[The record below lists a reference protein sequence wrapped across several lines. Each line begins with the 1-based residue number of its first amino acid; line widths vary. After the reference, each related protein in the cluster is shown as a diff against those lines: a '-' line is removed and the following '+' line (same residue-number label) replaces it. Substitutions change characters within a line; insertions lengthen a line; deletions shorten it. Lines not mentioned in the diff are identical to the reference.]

1 MANYQLT
8 VEPRTETGKSYAR
21 KLRADQKIPAI
32 IYGSG
37 NPAVNIEVTMR
48 EAERALAAS
57 GSLINLDLGG
67 ESKTVI
73 VKDTH
78 RDPVRGT
85 LLHLDFHEIDLTKKL
100 EITVPVRVIG
110 EEARVNDGG
119 VLTILLWELTVLCL
133 PTEIPEAIE
142 VDISELEL
150 EQTIMVEELEIP
162 EGVEILEEPDEAVVR
177 VGIPEMVLEEED
189 EEEEELDEDGEPI
202 EGEEGED
209 AEEESDEE
217 ADE

>member
-21 KLRADQKIPAI
+21 KLRADQMIPAI

-37 NPAVNIEVTMR
+37 NPAINIEVTMR

-73 VKDTH
+73 VKDIH

-100 EITVPVRVIG
+100 EITVPVRVVG
-110 EEARVNDGG
+110 EEARANDGG
-119 VLTILLWELTVLCL
+119 VLTLLLWELTVLCL
-133 PTEIPEAIE
+133 PTDIPESIE
-142 VDISELEL
+142 VDVSELEL
-150 EQTIMVEELEIP
+150 EQTIMVEELEVP
-162 EGVEILEEPDEAVVR
+162 EGVEILEELDEAVVR
-177 VGIPEMVLEEED
+177 VGIPEMILEEED
-189 EEEEELDEDGEPI
+189 DEEELDEDGELI
-202 EGEEGED
+202 EGEEGEETE
-209 AEEESDEE
+209 AE
-217 ADE
+217 ADEETEE